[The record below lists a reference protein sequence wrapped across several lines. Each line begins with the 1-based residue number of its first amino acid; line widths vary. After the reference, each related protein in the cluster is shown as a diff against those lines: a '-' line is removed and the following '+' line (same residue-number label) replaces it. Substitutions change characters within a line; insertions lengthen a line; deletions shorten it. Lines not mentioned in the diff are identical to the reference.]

1 MKKKAIKIA
10 ASTAVAASAF
20 VAAAP
25 AQQADAAANVN
36 QLTTNAQNAGTVL
49 KWAISVEGSADY
61 VTQPFAQY
69 NAAKASIKAAEAA
82 AAKLSVSEKLA
93 VDAKLVD
100 AKIQVTRAGYYI
112 DAITSSNK
120 IKELT
125 ATLDAAIASGDIAKV
140 EAAYHKAT
148 AEYRKQAKLLDRV
161 YGQTTRDGIRNAVK
175 PALEASVASVKNEVT
190 VSMLVAAAAAD
201 VKAGNI
207 ADAHAKIAEAQAIL
221 DANVLKWET
230 ALQKSVT
237 DAKTAL
243 PAIPGNIT
251 VETVAFHGEA
261 GNTYAVVANL
271 KDSKGAAYNGPV
283 SLSFT
288 APSAASTGSYKFVTV
303 NGVDYATAASAD
315 TVLPKNG
322 QLVITVTT
330 NDTTN
335 PVAGGKIKFQA
346 KPNGTTVSETTY
358 SGALNFYAVADD
370 STFPTED
377 EAKVKYVDVANKYF
391 VTNNLEKYTLKAAGN
406 VYQDVNGAILS
417 LDAFLAKLTAGDTVA
432 GSYKKVGN
440 GSVIQLA
447 IDAVAE
453 SEFKVNQYDT
463 AKDNGIK
470 DALNNYVYRVEGNTV
485 TLSGTGE
492 AGKRVSIYNGIL
504 NSAVGSTVIGSNGQW
519 SLTLS
524 ATGSTTFVAYQ
535 SSKVNEAAPL
545 FNNLPAGA
553 ILSEKLT
560 VVAGKFVARAA
571 ASDLNVVAPATLTG
585 NTVVFTADLDADKDE
600 TAVIASNASITLQ
613 DGYSLSATY
622 TNGVGGTVIEEHA
635 NGFQVTFGVP
645 SKTSIAGKAL
655 SGQLSVSSVTGI
667 TNAYKFKAE
676 VK

>member
-25 AQQADAAANVN
+25 VQQADAATNVN
-36 QLTTNAQNAGTVL
+36 QLATDAQNAGTVL
-49 KWAISVEGSADY
+49 KWAISVEGSADF
-61 VTQPFAQY
+61 VTRPYNQY
-69 NAAKASIKAAEAA
+69 NAAKKAIAAAEAA
-82 AAKLSVSEKLA
+82 GAKLTTSEKLSL
-93 VDAKLVD
+93 DAKLVD
-100 AKIQVTRAGYYI
+100 AKLQVKRAGAYI
-112 DAITSSNK
+112 DAITSSEK
-120 IKELT
+120 IKDLT
-125 ATLDAAIASGDIAKV
+125 SKLDAAIASGDIGKV
-140 EAAYHKAT
+140 EAAYHT
-148 AEYRKQAKLLDRV
+148 ASAEGRKQGKLLDRV
-161 YGQTTRDGIRNAVK
+161 YGQTTRDEIRDAVK
-175 PALEASVASVKNEVT
+175 PALEKSVASVKNEVT
-190 VSMLVAAAAAD
+190 VNMLVRAAAED

-207 ADAHAKIAEAQAIL
+207 ADAHAKVAEAQAII
-221 DANVLKWET
+221 DANNLKWET
-230 ALQKSVT
+230 DLQKSVA

-251 VETVAFHGEA
+251 VDTVAFHGET

-288 APSAASTGSYKFVTV
+288 AGSATSTGAYKFVTV
-303 NGVDYATAASAD
+303 NGVDYATASSAD

-330 NDTTN
+330 EDAE
-335 PVAGGKIKFQA
+335 PIAGGKIKFQA

-358 SGALNFYAVADD
+358 SGTLNFYAVAND
-370 STFPTED
+370 SLFPTEA

-391 VTNNLEKYTLKAAGN
+391 VTNNLEKYALKAAGN
-406 VYQDVNGAILS
+406 VYQDVNGALLS

-432 GSYKKVGN
+432 GSYKEVGS

-447 IDAVAE
+447 IDAVEE
-453 SEFKVNQYDT
+453 SEFKINQYAT

-470 DALNNYVYRVEGNTV
+470 DAADNYVYRVEGNTV
-485 TLSGTGE
+485 TLSGTGD
-492 AGKRVSIYNGIL
+492 AGKRVSIYNGISD
-504 NSAVGSTVIGSNGQW
+504 SAVGSTVIGSNGQW
-519 SLTLS
+519 SVNLS

-535 SSKVNEAAPL
+535 SSKVNEAAPKWSQID
-545 FNNLPAGA
+545 PDTA
-553 ILSEKLT
+553 ILSEELV
-560 VVAGKFVARAA
+560 VVAGKFTAKAE
-571 ASDLNVVAPATLTG
+571 ASDLFVAPPATLTG
-585 NTVVFTADLDADKDE
+585 ETVVFTAGLDADKDE

-635 NGFQVTFGVP
+635 EGFQVKFGVP

-655 SGQLSVSSVTGI
+655 SGQLSVSAVTGI
-667 TNAYKFKAE
+667 TNAYKFKVE